1 MFMLARV
8 RSGQKW
14 PESCIQGAFI
24 SARGRNGQR
33 SMWPEVEVARGQSGQ
48 RTKWPGDEVARARS
62 GQSSKW
68 PWPGV
73 EVTRG
78 AVIGWVRLC
87 YVRLGKVRLLS
98 QSQYLWPLRP
108 LAISSSGT
116 YECTLYAAF

>member
-33 SMWPEVEVARGQSGQ
+33 S
-48 RTKWPGDEVARARS
+48 KWPGDEVARGRSGQGMKWPEDEVARGRS

-68 PWPGV
+68 P
-73 EVTRG
+73 EVM
-78 AVIGWVRLC
+78 
-87 YVRLGKVRLLS
+87 
-98 QSQYLWPLRP
+98 
-108 LAISSSGT
+108 
-116 YECTLYAAF
+116 